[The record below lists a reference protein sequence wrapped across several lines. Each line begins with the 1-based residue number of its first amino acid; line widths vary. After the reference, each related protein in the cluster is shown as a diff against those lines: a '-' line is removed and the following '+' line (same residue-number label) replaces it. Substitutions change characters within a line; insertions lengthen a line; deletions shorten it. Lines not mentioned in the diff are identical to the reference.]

1 MIEDF
6 LVTSKY
12 LKEKASD
19 VGFKILDS
27 RWYLEDIN
35 LGKKEYMKGH
45 LPNAIFFDIEKF
57 SKCSSLLPHTIIS
70 NRDFEKKVNKLG
82 INNADEIIIY
92 DQQGL
97 FSSARTWFMFKLFGH
112 QKVKIL
118 DGGYSNW
125 KKAENDITEEIPFY
139 SSSKYTAK
147 TKEDLLI
154 NKTTLEKLI
163 ISEDFYIFD
172 ARPKKRFEGKEPEPR
187 KNVRKGNIPG
197 SISIPFTSLSETS
210 GKLKSLKYLHNY
222 FCNIIK
228 SKNMRIVCMC
238 GSGITACNI
247 IFVLNIL
254 GYENVSLYDGSW
266 TEWGLIEK
274 KI

>member
-1 MIEDF
+1 MKEDF
-6 LVTSKY
+6 LVSSKY
-12 LKEKASD
+12 LKEKAGD
-19 VGFKILDS
+19 VRLKLLDS

-35 LGKKEYMKGH
+35 LGQKEYIKGH
-45 LPNAIFFDIEKF
+45 IPNALFFNIEKF
-57 SKCSSLLPHTIIS
+57 SECSSLLPHTIIS
-70 NRDFEKKVNKLG
+70 NKDFENKVNKLG

-118 DGGYSNW
+118 DGGYNSW
-125 KKAENDITEEIPFY
+125 KKAGNDITEEIPIY
-139 SSSKYTAK
+139 ETSNYKAK
-147 TKEDLLI
+147 TQEKLLI
-154 NKTTLEKLI
+154 NKITLEKLI
-163 ISEDFYIFD
+163 TSEDFYIFD
-172 ARPKKRFEGKEPEPR
+172 ARPKNRFEGKQPEPR

-197 SISIPFTSLSETS
+197 SVNIPFASLSDTS
-210 GKLKSLKYLHNY
+210 GKLKSIKFLDNY
-222 FCNIIK
+222 FSNIIK

-254 GYENVSLYDGSW
+254 GYENISLYDGSW
-266 TEWGLIEK
+266 AEWGLIEK

>member
-6 LVTSKY
+6 LVTSTY
-12 LKEKASD
+12 LKNKAGEM
-19 VGFKILDS
+19 GFKLLDS
-27 RWYLEDIN
+27 RWYLDDIN
-35 LGKKEYMKGH
+35 LGKKEYIKGH
-45 LPNAIFFDIEKF
+45 IPNAIFFDIEKF
-57 SKCSSLLPHTIIS
+57 SKCNSLIPHTIIS
-70 NRDFEKKVNKLG
+70 NRDFENKVNKLG

-118 DGGYSNW
+118 DGGYGNW
-125 KKAENDITEEIPFY
+125 KKVENDITKEIPVY
-139 SSSKYTAK
+139 ASSKYTAK
-147 TKEDLLI
+147 TQENLLI
-154 NKTTLEKLI
+154 SKITLEKLI
-163 ISEDFYIFD
+163 MSEDIYIFD
-172 ARPKKRFEGKEPEPR
+172 ARPKNRFEGKQPEPR
-187 KNVRKGNIPG
+187 KNVTKGNIPG
-197 SISIPFTSLSETS
+197 SVNIPYTSLSDKS
-210 GKLKSLKYLHNY
+210 GKLKSIKYLENY
-222 FCNIIK
+222 FCNIVK